1 MAGPQLPT
9 SVWPPWCRRKP
20 SGSSSVSVAEL
31 DSDLPTRVESM
42 AFDEE
47 LAARTRAALGDVR
60 GVTEIRM
67 FGGLCFTVHGN
78 MAVGVTGDD
87 LMVRLAPEEGEAAL
101 AEPGARPMD
110 FTGKPMKGFVFV
122 CADGLKSERMLQ
134 SWVDR
139 GVAFASSLPPKKPK
153 RSTTRAPA

>member
-1 MAGPQLPT
+1 
-9 SVWPPWCRRKP
+9 
-20 SGSSSVSVAEL
+20 
-31 DSDLPTRVESM
+31 M

-60 GVTEIRM
+60 GVSEIRM

-87 LMVRLAPEEGEAAL
+87 LMVRLAPDEGEEAL
-101 AEPGARPMD
+101 AQPGARPMD

-122 CADGLKSERMLQ
+122 SADHLKTKRMLQ
-134 SWVDR
+134 RWVDR

-153 RSTTRAPA
+153 RSATRAPA

>member
-1 MAGPQLPT
+1 
-9 SVWPPWCRRKP
+9 
-20 SGSSSVSVAEL
+20 
-31 DSDLPTRVESM
+31 M

-87 LMVRLAPEEGEAAL
+87 MMVRLAPDEAAGAL
-101 AEPGARPMD
+101 AQPGVRPMD

-122 CADGLKSERMLQ
+122 GSDALKTERMLKT
-134 SWVDR
+134 WVDR
-139 GVAFASSLPPKKPK
+139 GVTFASSLPPRKPK
-153 RSTTRAPA
+153 RSSTRAKA

>member
-1 MAGPQLPT
+1 
-9 SVWPPWCRRKP
+9 
-20 SGSSSVSVAEL
+20 
-31 DSDLPTRVESM
+31 M

-47 LAARTRAALGDVR
+47 LADRTRAALGDVR

-87 LMVRLAPEEGEAAL
+87 LMVRLAPEDGEAAL

-122 CADGLKSERMLQ
+122 GAEGLKTERMLK

-139 GVAFASSLPPKKPK
+139 GVVFVSSLPPKPK
-153 RSTTRAPA
+153 RSTTRSKA

>member
-1 MAGPQLPT
+1 
-9 SVWPPWCRRKP
+9 
-20 SGSSSVSVAEL
+20 
-31 DSDLPTRVESM
+31 M

-87 LMVRLAPEEGEAAL
+87 LLVRLAPEEGEAAL
-101 AEPGARPMD
+101 AQPGARPMD

-122 CADGLKSERMLQ
+122 SAAGVKTERMLQ

-139 GVAFASSLPPKKPK
+139 GVAFASSLPPKKSK
-153 RSTTRAPA
+153 RSTTRPPA

>member
-1 MAGPQLPT
+1 
-9 SVWPPWCRRKP
+9 
-20 SGSSSVSVAEL
+20 
-31 DSDLPTRVESM
+31 M
-42 AFDEE
+42 AFDED
-47 LAARTRAALGDVR
+47 LAGRTRAALGDVR

-101 AEPGARPMD
+101 ARPGARPMD

-122 CADGLKSERMLQ
+122 SADVLKTERMLQ
-134 SWVDR
+134 GWVDR

-153 RSTTRAPA
+153 RSTTRAKA

>member
-1 MAGPQLPT
+1 
-9 SVWPPWCRRKP
+9 
-20 SGSSSVSVAEL
+20 
-31 DSDLPTRVESM
+31 M

-87 LMVRLAPEEGEAAL
+87 MMVRLAPDEAAGAL
-101 AEPGARPMD
+101 AQPGVRPMD
-110 FTGKPMKGFVFV
+110 FTGKPMKGYVFV
-122 CADGLKSERMLQ
+122 APEGFESDAALESWIGRCAKFVQ
-134 SWVDR
+134 T
-139 GVAFASSLPPKKPK
+139 LPPK
-153 RSTTRAPA
+153 

>member
-1 MAGPQLPT
+1 
-9 SVWPPWCRRKP
+9 
-20 SGSSSVSVAEL
+20 
-31 DSDLPTRVESM
+31 M

-78 MAVGVTGDD
+78 MAVGVTGGD

-101 AEPGARPMD
+101 AQPGARQMD

-122 CADGLKSERMLQ
+122 SAAGLKTERKLQ

-153 RSTTRAPA
+153 RSTTRRPA

>member
-1 MAGPQLPT
+1 MT
-9 SVWPPWCRRKP
+9 
-20 SGSSSVSVAEL
+20 
-31 DSDLPTRVESM
+31 
-42 AFDEE
+42 FDEE

-87 LMVRLAPEEGEAAL
+87 LMVRLSPEEGEGAL
-101 AEPGARPMD
+101 AQPGARPMD

-122 CADGLKSERMLQ
+122 GAEGVRTDRALKG
-134 SWVDR
+134 WVDR
-139 GVAFASSLPPKKPK
+139 GVTYASSLPAKTPK
-153 RSTTRAPA
+153 RSAARTNL

>member
-1 MAGPQLPT
+1 MAY
-9 SVWPPWCRRKP
+9 
-20 SGSSSVSVAEL
+20 
-31 DSDLPTRVESM
+31 
-42 AFDEE
+42 DEE
-47 LAARTRAALGDVR
+47 LAARTRAALGEVR
-60 GVTEIRM
+60 GVTEIKM

-87 LMVRLAPEEGEAAL
+87 LMVRVAPEDGEAAL
-101 AEPGARPMD
+101 AQPGARPMD

-122 CADGLKSERMLQ
+122 DAEGLKTERTLK

-153 RSTTRAPA
+153 RSATRAKA

>member
-1 MAGPQLPT
+1 
-9 SVWPPWCRRKP
+9 
-20 SGSSSVSVAEL
+20 
-31 DSDLPTRVESM
+31 M

-47 LAARTRAALGDVR
+47 LADRTRAALGDVR

-101 AEPGARPMD
+101 AELGARSMD
-110 FTGKPMKGFVFV
+110 FNGKPMKGFVFV
-122 CADGLKSERMLQ
+122 GAEGLNTERMLKA
-134 SWVDR
+134 WVDR

-153 RSTTRAPA
+153 RSMARAKA

>member
-1 MAGPQLPT
+1 
-9 SVWPPWCRRKP
+9 
-20 SGSSSVSVAEL
+20 
-31 DSDLPTRVESM
+31 M

-47 LAARTRAALGDVR
+47 LASRTRAALGHVR

-101 AEPGARPMD
+101 TQPGVRPMD

-122 CADGLKSERMLQ
+122 GADMLKTDRTLRG
-134 SWVDR
+134 WVDR
-139 GVAFASSLPPKKPK
+139 GVAFASSLPPKKQK
-153 RSTTRAPA
+153 RSATPASA

>member
-1 MAGPQLPT
+1 M
-9 SVWPPWCRRKP
+9 V
-20 SGSSSVSVAEL
+20 
-31 DSDLPTRVESM
+31 
-42 AFDEE
+42 FDEE

-67 FGGLCFTVHGN
+67 FGGLCFTVHAN

-87 LMVRLAPEEGEAAL
+87 LMVRLAPDEGDAAL
-101 AEPGARPMD
+101 AQPGARPMD

-122 CADGLKSERMLQ
+122 SADDLKTERMLQ
-134 SWVDR
+134 GWVDR

-153 RSTTRAPA
+153 RSTTRPPA